1 MKFVLVLALLVAVV
15 SAQQQQQVV
24 APTQG
29 PTPPQQQQTQQQAQ
43 QSAAPFSYENGG
55 SDWVGLCKTGVAQ
68 SPINIETAKTKC
80 VRHGEADAKQHRI
93 DFHYVPAA
101 NLSMVH
107 NGNTLKVKGDL
118 GFVTIG
124 GCNPCDGQ
132 EYTVKQFHF
141 HTPSEHT
148 IDATPEKAGRYEMEL
163 HIVHQ
168 KKGST
173 GLNDLVFVTILF
185 YIQPDGGFPNY
196 FLENIN
202 WNWAPK
208 TPNASNKIQS
218 AVDMM
223 RLKES
228 LHGEFYTYKGS
239 LSTPPCTESVQY
251 YVMKNPLGVTKEQAE
266 IIKSIFV
273 KNGKGNNRPVQATNN
288 REVVWYR
295 RRH

>member
-1 MKFVLVLALLVAVV
+1 MKFVCVLVLVAIVAV
-15 SAQQQQQVV
+15 SAQQQTV
-24 APTQG
+24 APTPAPAPA
-29 PTPPQQQQTQQQAQ
+29 PTPT
-43 QSAAPFSYENGG
+43 PFSYENGG
-55 SDWVGLCKTGVAQ
+55 ADWPGLCKTGLAQ
-68 SPINIETAKTKC
+68 SPINIDTTKTKC
-80 VRHGEADAKQHRI
+80 VRHGEFDAKVHRI
-93 DFHYVPAA
+93 DFHYIPAL
-101 NLSMVH
+101 NLSMVN

-132 EYTVKQFHF
+132 EYVVKQFHF

-148 IDATPEKAGRYEMEL
+148 IDASPERKGQYAMEL

-185 YIQPDGGFPNY
+185 YIQPEGGFPNW
-196 FLENIN
+196 FLDNIN

-208 TPNASNKIQS
+208 AAGTSSKIQA
-218 AVDMM
+218 AVDLN
-223 RLKES
+223 RLRES
-228 LHGEFYTYKGS
+228 LHGEYYSYKGS

-251 YVMKNPLGVTKEQAE
+251 FIMKNPLGITKEQADLVQ
-266 IIKSIFV
+266 SIFV
-273 KNGKGNNRPVQATNN
+273 KNGKGNSRPVQPLNN
-288 REVVWYR
+288 REVAWYR